1 MKDYRVG
8 YIDEDGEPVAVFIDS
23 TEDCRPGRIM
33 VYARVGEHAEADI
46 EWVRQ
51 QPLADSAL
59 SAPLHAYLERRYGDP
74 PGECESLRLVIDQ
87 AAVPR

>member
-8 YIDEDGEPVAVFIDS
+8 YIDADVEPVAVFIDS
-23 TEDCRPGRIM
+23 TDDCGPGRIM
-33 VYARVGEHAEADI
+33 FCARMGEHSEADI

-51 QPLADSAL
+51 QPLADTARSQ
-59 SAPLHAYLERRYGDP
+59 PLHAYLERRYSEP
-74 PGECESLRLVIDQ
+74 PGEPLQLVIDQ